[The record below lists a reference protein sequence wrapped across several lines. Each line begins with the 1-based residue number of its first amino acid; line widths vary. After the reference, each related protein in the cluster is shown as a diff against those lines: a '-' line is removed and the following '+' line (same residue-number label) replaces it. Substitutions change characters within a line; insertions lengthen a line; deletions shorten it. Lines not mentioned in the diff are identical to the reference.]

1 MKGRKQAPHRYHKKP
16 LNSRLHASNRHY
28 DWLLA
33 NFNNKKARG
42 LRFFELVLAR
52 YKKQTQGACFYAC
65 IINRGRREQANM
77 TG

>member
-1 MKGRKQAPHRYHKKP
+1 MRKA

-33 NFNNKKARG
+33 NSNNKKARG
-42 LRFFELVLAR
+42 LRFFELVLER
-52 YKKQTQGACFYAC
+52 NKKQTQVACFHAC

-77 TG
+77 TGKTLA